1 MYLKKMIK
9 KNKAIINDI
18 YFCPFHPTHGIG
30 KYKKNTQDRKPGSG
44 MIKKAVKKWNIDINN
59 SFMIG
64 DRKKDLLSAK
74 GAGVKFYYKSKK
86 KNLYQQVKE
95 VVKKK

>member
-1 MYLKKMIK
+1 MSFSSYPWNREI
-9 KNKAIINDI
+9 
-18 YFCPFHPTHGIG
+18 
-30 KYKKNTQDRKPGSG
+30 YKKNTQDRKPGSG

-86 KNLYQQVKE
+86 EKFISDKLKE
-95 VVKKK
+95 VVKNKITYFINLLNIR